1 MLVAVLALAVVCGPQ
16 AAMAAQLGAGS
27 GSPPALPRRSS
38 PRSPTSPQRAPS
50 APPLSTTATG
60 TGGGG
65 EEVGGG
71 GAGAQLDPLV
81 SNGLGSP
88 TCKGALAGGEL
99 SASARRNCETSGFVA
114 APAPTG
120 NYGLDVHID
129 TGTFGLGAGA
139 IPNAVQDIVVTPL
152 WMGLVWAVHALIV
165 MLEWC
170 FSLDL
175 LDGSAAIGLGGG
187 LREMQAS
194 FTEPWL
200 PIALACASVLA
211 LYHGLVRRRVAQT
224 LGDAVL
230 MGAMMIAGL
239 WVIADPTGTIG
250 ALGQWADE
258 ASLGTLAVAAQ
269 GAPRAPG
276 RALTS
281 SLDALFSD
289 VIEAPWCYLE
299 FGDVAWCREPSQLDP
314 GLRAAALSIAAQ
326 ESALAA
332 CEPSPEPLL
341 GCTPATGAQA
351 RALRH
356 SAQLLREA
364 RSNAAIFLAL
374 PANGVARNSINE
386 SGSLLRIM
394 CQSAEASE
402 CRGPTAAQAE
412 FRTSG
417 GTLARLGGL
426 LLIAGGLLG
435 MLLLLGFLAVRLLM
449 AAVFSLLYL
458 LLAPAI
464 VIAPAFGDGGRALFR
479 RWGGQLLG
487 AVVSKLV
494 FSFLLGVVLA
504 VLWTLSGLVALGWWT
519 QWLLMSSLWWGAY
532 LRRHQALGAAS
543 SALAAHRAGEQAE
556 RRSLARRVGQAIET
570 PRTGIALARRT
581 KKRFSKQA
589 PGSELSRRA
598 QAGRQLASENLD
610 AQVRQALEHEYG
622 AAREHSGEAAAI
634 QHELAGGRAQL
645 ERIER
650 ARSVALGTGE
660 HRRAA
665 ELGAR
670 GERVRAEVG
679 QREQALSTAQRT
691 VREGE
696 RAHRRTG
703 AVYTPQRRERYERL
717 LERQAA
723 LPPGGR
729 AAPDGARRDYAALA
743 GLAGLGRE
751 AYERLDSRRQ
761 RAARVEIDRELALRR
776 ELGQAANA
784 LAADAETPTPGRR
797 THMGTPPSGAQ
808 AGERRD
814 AARELDRRVRRRM
827 QEHGHAMPSSRRPS
841 DPVERWRTQTGT
853 PPSEAHPE
861 GHTQKG
867 AGRQAGENGR
877 AEHADAGT
885 AQQSSV
891 MRDALEVAAR
901 RKRQLGRGR
910 Q

>member
-1 MLVAVLALAVVCGPQ
+1 VNGRSLLPRTLVVLLAVGLACGPQ
-16 AAMAAQLGAGS
+16 VAPAAQLGAGS
-27 GSPPALPRRSS
+27 GAPAASRQRSS
-38 PRSPTSPQRAPS
+38 SSASRVPARAPS
-50 APPLSTTATG
+50 APPLSTAATG

-65 EEVGGG
+65 EEVGAA

-99 SASARRNCETSGFVA
+99 SQSARRNCETSGFVA

-129 TGTFGLGAGA
+129 TGTFGVGAGA

-175 LDGSAAIGLGGG
+175 LDDSAAIGLGSG
-187 LREMQAS
+187 LRAMQTS
-194 FTEPWL
+194 LTEPWL

-230 MGAMMIAGL
+230 MGVMMIAGL

-269 GAPRAPG
+269 GAPSTPG
-276 RALTS
+276 RALAN
-281 SLDALFSD
+281 SLDALFAD

-314 GLRAAALSIAAQ
+314 SLRAAALKIAAG
-326 ESALAA
+326 ESALAI
-332 CEPSPEPLL
+332 CEPSSEPLQ
-341 GCTPATGAQA
+341 GCAPATGAQA

-494 FSFLLGVVLA
+494 FSFLLGVLLA
-504 VLWTLSGLVALGWWT
+504 MLGTLAGLVALGWWT
-519 QWLLMSSLWWGAY
+519 QWLLMSALWWGAY
-532 LRRHQALGAAS
+532 LHRHQALGAAS
-543 SALAAHRAGEQAE
+543 SALAAQRAGEHAE
-556 RRSLARRVGQAIET
+556 RRSLVRRVGRAIET
-570 PRTGIALARRT
+570 PRAGVALARRT
-581 KKRFSKQA
+581 RQRFSKPA
-589 PGSELSRRA
+589 PDGELSRRA
-598 QAGRQLASENLD
+598 QAGVQLAREGLD
-610 AQVRQALEHEYG
+610 GQVQRALEHEYG
-622 AAREHSGEAAAI
+622 AAREHSGEAAQI
-634 QHELAGGRAQL
+634 QHELAGRRAQL
-645 ERIER
+645 ERIQR
-650 ARSVALGTGE
+650 ARSGALGVGD

-665 ELGAR
+665 HLDAR
-670 GERVRAEVG
+670 GARVRAEIE
-679 QREQALSTAQRT
+679 QREQALRGAQRIA
-691 VREGE
+691 REGE

-703 AVYTPQRRERYERL
+703 AVYTPERRERYERL
-717 LERQAA
+717 LEQQAA
-723 LPPGGR
+723 LPAGGR
-729 AAPDGARRDYAALA
+729 AGPDGARRDYAALA
-743 GLAGLGRE
+743 GLAGLGHE
-751 AYERLDSRRQ
+751 QYERLGSRRQ

-776 ELGQAANA
+776 ELGQAAGTLGA
-784 LAADAETPTPGRR
+784 GAETPTPGRR
-797 THMGTPPSGAQ
+797 
-808 AGERRD
+808 ERRD
-814 AARELDRRVRRRM
+814 AARELDRRLRRRM
-827 QEHGHAMPSSRRPS
+827 QEHGHAMPASRRRS
-841 DPVERWRTQTGT
+841 DPVEHWRQSGR
-853 PPSEAHPE
+853 SE
-861 GHTQKG
+861 Q
-867 AGRQAGENGR
+867 
-877 AEHADAGT
+877 ADAG
-885 AQQSSV
+885 AAGQSSV
-891 MRDALEVAAR
+891 MRDAFEVAAR
-901 RKRQLGRGR
+901 RKRQLGRDR
-910 Q
+910 S

>member
-1 MLVAVLALAVVCGPQ
+1 ML
-16 AAMAAQLGAGS
+16 AAMLMGGVFCWPATASAAQLGARG
-27 GSPPALPRRSS
+27 GPPSVSQSRSS
-38 PRSPTSPQRAPS
+38 QRAATSSERSPS
-50 APPLSTTATG
+50 APPLSTGELG

-65 EEVGGG
+65 EEVGAG

-88 TCKGALAGGEL
+88 TCKDALASGEL
-99 SASARRNCETSGFVA
+99 SQSARRNCETSGFVA

-129 TGTFGLGAGA
+129 TGALGLGTGA
-139 IPNAVQDIVVTPL
+139 VPNAVQDIVVTPV

-175 LDGSAAIGLGGG
+175 LDGSAAIGLGRG

-230 MGAMMIAGL
+230 MGAMMLAGL
-239 WVIADPTGTIG
+239 WVIADPTGTVG

-258 ASLGTLAVAAQ
+258 ASLGTLAVAAR
-269 GAPRAPG
+269 GAPGTPG

-281 SLDALFSD
+281 SLDGLFSD

-314 GLRAAALSIAAQ
+314 RLHAAALEIAVD
-326 ESALAA
+326 ELALIA
-332 CEPSPEPLL
+332 CEPSSEPLA
-341 GCTPATGAQA
+341 GCTRASAAQA
-351 RALRH
+351 GALRH

-364 RSNAAIFLAL
+364 RTNAAIFLAL

-386 SGSLLRIM
+386 PGSLLRIM
-394 CQSAEASE
+394 CQSADASE
-402 CRGPTAAQAE
+402 CRGATAAQAE

-435 MLLLLGFLAVRLLM
+435 LLLLFGFLALRLLM

-458 LLAPAI
+458 LLAPAA

-487 AVVSKLV
+487 VVVSKLL
-494 FSFLLGVVLA
+494 FSFLLGLVLA
-504 VLWTLSGLVALGWWT
+504 VLGTLSGLVALGWWT
-519 QWLLMSSLWWGAY
+519 QWLLTSALWWGAY
-532 LRRHQALGAAS
+532 LHRHQALGVAS
-543 SALAAHRAGEQAE
+543 SALARQRAGEHAE
-556 RRSLARRVGQAIET
+556 RRSLARRFGQAIET
-570 PRTGIALARRT
+570 PRAGIALARRAAG
-581 KKRFSKQA
+581 RFSKQA
-589 PGSELSRRA
+589 PDSGMSRRA
-598 QAGRQLASENLD
+598 HAGMQLARENLD
-610 AQVRQALEHEYG
+610 VQVQRALEDEHG
-622 AAREHSGEAAAI
+622 AAQEHAGGAAAV
-634 QHELAGGRAQL
+634 QHELAGRRAQL
-645 ERIER
+645 QRIER
-650 ARSVALGTGE
+650 ARAAALHAGE

-665 ELGAR
+665 ELGHR
-670 GERVRAEVG
+670 GGRVRAELE
-679 QREQALSTAQRT
+679 QRERALSAAQRT

-703 AVYTPQRRERYERL
+703 AVYTPERRERYKRL
-717 LERQAA
+717 LDEQGA
-723 LPPGGR
+723 LPAGGR
-729 AAPDGARRDYAALA
+729 AGPNGARRDYGALA

-751 AYERLDSRRQ
+751 QYERLDSRRQ

-776 ELGQAANA
+776 ELRQATSA
-784 LAADAETPTPGRR
+784 LAEVGETPTAGRR
-797 THMGTPPSGAQ
+797 Q
-808 AGERRD
+808 RRD
-814 AARELDRRVRRRM
+814 AARDLDRRVQRRM
-827 QEHGHAMPSSRRPS
+827 QERGHAMPSSQRRD
-841 DPVERWRTQTGT
+841 DPIERWRTHTGT
-853 PPSEAHPE
+853 PPWGAHPE
-861 GHTQKG
+861 GHTLEG
-867 AGRQAGENGR
+867 AAN
-877 AEHADAGT
+877 
-885 AQQSSV
+885 QSSV

-910 Q
+910 S